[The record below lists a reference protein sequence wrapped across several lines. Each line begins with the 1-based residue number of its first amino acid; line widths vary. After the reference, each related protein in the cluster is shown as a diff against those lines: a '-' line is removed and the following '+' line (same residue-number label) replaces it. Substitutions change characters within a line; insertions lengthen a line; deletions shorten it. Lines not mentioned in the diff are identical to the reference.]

1 MRGAHFRKKDYVR
14 DMIEFWMGSRSKD
27 CAALIAGAVSSP
39 SLIIVKLCVVCILI
53 FQSSSTSKLLFASIF
68 LLCNI
73 DLAQFHFLYV
83 TRF

>member
-27 CAALIAGAVSSP
+27 CAALIVGAVSSP

-53 FQSSSTSKLLFASIF
+53 FQSSSRSKLLFASIF